1 MDKGGPSKE
10 GLLEES
16 SLPTIVQPVSVSL
29 QGRLED
35 TSNVKTFVGTW
46 RYINGDISSNSFCF
60 KYQRTLNPAP
70 IPPWQYAL
78 TTGASTATVLELWDP
93 TSAISD
99 INKASSASASAS
111 TDDDG
116 PAKVLDSA
124 ASSSVSSSVS
134 TTSTTATADTN
145 TAIFSHASP
154 NTALAKVSTVS
165 TLGIT
170 AKEKHPESMEAIVRQ
185 DNPADLTDWSGSWE
199 GFFILRRNGRDT
211 EVRERFILHPSSK
224 EERFQDKTLKVVGGG
239 TNTYGRFQ
247 LYGKLN
253 TETKE
258 LECERSYVQM
268 PRKRRK
274 RAAQPLKNA
283 ASRSSQRY
291 REVCVLDL
299 NALDCNHLT

>member
-1 MDKGGPSKE
+1 MRVGREQHLPAREVGQRLAAALVGHVGGL
-10 GLLEES
+10 GIDLL
-16 SLPTIVQPVSVSL
+16 
-29 QGRLED
+29 
-35 TSNVKTFVGTW
+35 
-46 RYINGDISSNSFCF
+46 
-60 KYQRTLNPAP
+60 A
-70 IPPWQYAL
+70 
-78 TTGASTATVLELWDP
+78 
-93 TSAISD
+93 
-99 INKASSASASAS
+99 
-111 TDDDG
+111 
-116 PAKVLDSA
+116 
-124 ASSSVSSSVS
+124 
-134 TTSTTATADTN
+134 TSTTATADTN